1 MARSTHPR
9 RDPARWLR
17 SGLLACLLLA
27 LAGLPPLARAGCD
40 VAIGAEEARAL
51 ADKVWRNESG
61 RDVDKILWWNRG
73 EDFPSL
79 GIGHFIW
86 YPPGVDGPFQE
97 SFPQLLAFLSARGV
111 ALPAWLAG
119 DPSPDSPWLTR
130 EQFLDARN
138 GPKATELRRLL
149 VDTVGLQAEFMLARL
164 QGALDVMVD
173 GLPASRAATVELR
186 FCALVKLPAGRY
198 ALVDY
203 VNFKGEGVNPRE
215 RYAGQG
221 WGLRQVL
228 EEMRGQ
234 PPANVDFADAAARVL
249 ERRVRNAPAERRE
262 QRWLTGWMRRVDTYR

>member
-17 SGLLACLLLA
+17 PGLLACLLLA
-27 LAGLPPLARAGCD
+27 LAELPPSAHAGCD

-119 DPSPDSPWLTR
+119 DPSPGSPWLTR

-138 GPKATELRRLL
+138 GRRRRRF
-149 VDTVGLQAEFMLARL
+149 VACSSTPWACRRNSC
-164 QGALDVMVD
+164 
-173 GLPASRAATVELR
+173 SRA
-186 FCALVKLPAGRY
+186 C
-198 ALVDY
+198 
-203 VNFKGEGVNPRE
+203 KGLWTSWSMDFPHPGPRPSS
-215 RYAGQG
+215 R
-221 WGLRQVL
+221 VS
-228 EEMRGQ
+228 
-234 PPANVDFADAAARVL
+234 AR
-249 ERRVRNAPAERRE
+249 
-262 QRWLTGWMRRVDTYR
+262 W

>member
-1 MARSTHPR
+1 MARSTHSR

-27 LAGLPPLARAGCD
+27 LAGLPPLARVGCD

-119 DPSPDSPWLTR
+119 DPFPDSPWLTR

-173 GLPASRAATVELR
+173 GLPASRAATVESR
-186 FCALVKLPAGRY
+186 FCALAKLPAGRY